1 MSRPRRRRLPT
12 RRTNSRGN
20 IVASILVMSA
30 LLVVL
35 VTAQRGISNGLS
47 QFFVGV
53 TETPEGSGI
62 EPEEQTVRLGFN
74 SPELTRQV
82 AQLAVA
88 RAVSEA
94 REAVERQPEAT
105 E

>member
-1 MSRPRRRRLPT
+1 MSRPRRRRIPT
-12 RRTNSRGN
+12 RRANSRGN
-20 IVASILVMSA
+20 IIASIVVMSA

-35 VTAQRGISNGLS
+35 VTAQRGISTGLS

-53 TETPEGSGI
+53 TDTPEGSGVA
-62 EPEEQTVRLGFN
+62 PEEQTVRLGFD

-82 AQLAVA
+82 ARLAVA

-94 REAVERQPEAT
+94 REAAERTPEVT